1 MSAMGGNPLTRG
13 QPFPWHTANQPPCP
27 DWGKSPADWPRPT
40 FRDDLSHVAS
50 HGQVPVC
57 ITTGVNLLTG
67 FGQRSDHYICVKKG
81 GTCNFS
87 SCPLFQR
94 IEGTCYGRKAKC
106 CIR

>member
-1 MSAMGGNPLTRG
+1 MQSSRKGNPCDVLCKGLCVLLSPSVLKSLWLQARG
-13 QPFPWHTANQPPCP
+13 LKC
-27 DWGKSPADWPRPT
+27 S
-40 FRDDLSHVAS
+40 LSLL
-50 HGQVPVC
+50 
-57 ITTGVNLLTG
+57 IGVNLLTG

>member
-1 MSAMGGNPLTRG
+1 MRVLYLLLLALGLFSQLA
-13 QPFPWHTANQPPCP
+13 
-27 DWGKSPADWPRPT
+27 
-40 FRDDLSHVAS
+40 
-50 HGQVPVC
+50 
-57 ITTGVNLLTG
+57 TGVNLLTG

-106 CIR
+106 CIRLW